1 MQMLTDALKQT
12 CAESIARFIAYN
24 IESAINRV
32 FPYEKDNKGYTNK
45 SKILVFSMKTNEVR
59 VLLFW
64 NNFFF
69 YICLSQE
76 LRNQVVEGIISP
88 DILVNLTAAQLA
100 PKALQESRA
109 EMSKQ
114 STKARRSDIYQ
125 LAAAEIQASHG
136 IDPNKGE
143 FQCRKCKGTKTSHYS
158 MQTRSSDEPM
168 TVFVCCLQC
177 GNRWRC

>member
-1 MQMLTDALKQT
+1 MQMLTDAMKQT

-24 IESAINRV
+24 IESAINRA
-32 FPYEKDNKGYTNK
+32 FPYERDNKGYTNK

-59 VLLFW
+59 IFLSWNSFFHKFLF
-64 NNFFF
+64 
-69 YICLSQE
+69 QE
-76 LRNQVVEGIISP
+76 LRNQVIEGIISP
-88 DILVNLTAAQLA
+88 DILVTLTAAQLA

-109 EMSKQ
+109 EMSQQ

-168 TVFVCCLQC
+168 TVFVCCLSC